1 MSGRY
6 MSLKKKLEDGNFVIL
21 DGGVGT
27 ELEKRGVEMD
37 ASWCG
42 SASMNTEVLK
52 KIHLDYINSGAEVI
66 TANTYASSRLMLDA
80 AGLGDKFEEINLKAI
95 QSAREAREES
105 GSDNILIAGSLSH
118 RFPIADGDV
127 KSNPAINVS
136 QDKFFEVCLELS
148 SLLAGNGCDFIMLEM
163 MYHPDRIRSVF
174 EAAKRVEKPIW
185 AGFSLRR
192 SESGEI
198 VSLTDE
204 VTVPFEE
211 LLAAT
216 DGYDFDVMGVMHTS
230 VDLIT
235 DSVKILRQIHKGPV
249 MVYPD
254 SGGWL
259 SPNWDFTSVIKP
271 QEFKLKAK
279 EWKNEGVQIIGGC
292 CGLSPEH
299 IKQLQYI

>member
-1 MSGRY
+1 MSDRY
-6 MSLKKKLEDGNFVIL
+6 MRLKNRLEDGDFVIL

-42 SASMNTEVLK
+42 SASMNTDVLK

-80 AGLGDKFEEINLKAI
+80 AGLGEHFEEINLKAI
-95 QSAREAREES
+95 QAARQARKEA
-105 GSDNILIAGSLSH
+105 GNDNILIAGSLSH

-127 KSNPAINVS
+127 KSDPAIKVS
-136 QDKFFEVCLELS
+136 SSKLLKTCLELS
-148 SLLAGNGCDFIMLEM
+148 SLLAGNGCDLIILEM
-163 MYHPDRIRSVF
+163 MYHPDRIKAVFDAANSV
-174 EAAKRVEKPIW
+174 KKPVW

-192 SESGEI
+192 SESGKI

-204 VTVPFEE
+204 TTVPFEE
-211 LLAAT
+211 LLSVT
-216 DGYDFDVMGVMHTS
+216 EGYDFEVMGIMHTS

-235 DSVKILRQIHKGPV
+235 DSVKILREVHKGPI

-254 SGGWL
+254 SGGWI
-259 SPNWDFTSVIKP
+259 SPNWDFSRVIKP
-271 QEFKLKAK
+271 QDFKLKAK

-292 CGLSPEH
+292 CGLSPDH
-299 IKQLQYI
+299 IKLLQDI

>member
-6 MSLKKKLEDGNFVIL
+6 MNLKKKLEDGNFVIL

-66 TANTYASSRLMLDA
+66 TTNTYASSRLMLDA

-105 GSDNILIAGSLSH
+105 GNDNILIAGSLSH

-136 QDKFFEVCLELS
+136 QDKFLEVCLELS

-163 MYHPDRIRSVF
+163 MYHPDRIKSVF
-174 EAAKRVEKPIW
+174 EAAKRVNKPIW

-235 DSVKILRQIHKGPV
+235 DSVKILRRIYKGPI

-271 QEFKLKAK
+271 QDFKLKAK

-292 CGLSPEH
+292 CGLSPDH
-299 IKQLQYI
+299 IKLLQNI